1 MHHTINE
8 RGGGLEMEK
17 SLKDMTRILLFLA
30 VANLPFIT
38 IVQVTGLDIFLDS
51 FENPSYYLYLEYNNS
66 IGNME
71 TKHSYII
78 VQKSSHPDFSIKKGD
93 ILLYQ
98 QYINGKDETGGYRI
112 YCEYYA
118 DYTEHIEGIPN
129 TLFHSKLNVSRTN
142 RDSRVIG
149 KIVGIAEY
157 DPWHGI
163 AIKAWDIS
171 INNLNIGTIF
181 LKNIHI

>member
-78 VQKSSHPDFSIKKGD
+78 VQKSSHPNFSINF
-93 ILLYQ
+93 
-98 QYINGKDETGGYRI
+98 INF
-112 YCEYYA
+112 
-118 DYTEHIEGIPN
+118 
-129 TLFHSKLNVSRTN
+129 LS
-142 RDSRVIG
+142 
-149 KIVGIAEY
+149 
-157 DPWHGI
+157 
-163 AIKAWDIS
+163 
-171 INNLNIGTIF
+171 NNSTSDKNFQNF
-181 LKNIHI
+181 LSPKKNILSYFQDL